1 MKGRKKKKRTDRV
14 IIALVFVFML
24 SLGTIAFLKSNIF
37 NLSKVEIIGNKNLK
51 ENEVVDLES
60 LMTNKNIF
68 TYNLKKI
75 KTKIVENPYVED
87 AQVKIKL
94 PNKIIIDVD
103 EVDVVALLSNGKDYC
118 YIDNEG
124 NLIKKIDNI
133 EENSDKIIFS
143 TEYSIENG
151 QVINFK
157 SEKDKKAILNLIS
170 TLRKEHLEKEI
181 VRVEYT
187 NDSKFNIE
195 SKIGAKF
202 LLINDDD
209 LNYNIA
215 RASKILLDLQNKN
228 INSGVVDLT
237 YNNYAVY
244 KPS

>member
-1 MKGRKKKKRTDRV
+1 MKGRKKKKKTDRV
-14 IIALVFVFML
+14 IIVLVFILMT
-24 SLGTIAFLKSNIF
+24 SLGTIAFLKSSIF
-37 NLSKVEIIGNKNLK
+37 NLENVEIIGNKNLK

-60 LMTNKNIF
+60 LLTNKNIF
-68 TYNLKKI
+68 TYNLKSI
-75 KTKIVENPYVED
+75 KNKIVENPYVED

-94 PNKIIIDVD
+94 PNKIIITVD
-103 EVDVVALLSNGKDYC
+103 EVEVVALLSNGKDYC
-118 YIDNEG
+118 YIDNKG

-133 EENSDKIIFS
+133 EENNDKIVFS

-157 SEKDKKAILNLIS
+157 SEENKKSILNLMS
-170 TLRKEHLEKEI
+170 ALKEEHLEKKI
-181 VRVEYT
+181 VKIEYA

-202 LLINDDD
+202 LLLNDDN

-228 INSGVVDLT
+228 IKSGVVDLT
-237 YNNYAVY
+237 YSNYAVY

>member
-68 TYNLKKI
+68 TYNFKKI

-151 QVINFK
+151 QAINFK

>member
-151 QVINFK
+151 QAINFK